1 MAFLSFNKS
10 ELVNL
15 EYSLRR
21 EIIGANKTGAYCNTT
36 VVGCNTRRYHGL
48 LAVPVDAFGGEKHI
62 LLSGLDESIVVN
74 HRQFNLG
81 IHCYGD
87 IYEPRGHK
95 YIVDFTA
102 APVPTLTYKIG
113 ETTFRKSVILAP
125 DSDQVMVKYELVSS
139 PESCELIVKPFLAFR
154 CIHRLTCENPDA
166 RTGYREIENGVS
178 FNMYEGFPD
187 LNLQL
192 SKAAEF
198 RYAPSWYKGIT
209 YTDEYRRGFDCREDL
224 FVPGLFSLRLR
235 KGESVIISG
244 STAVEDTKGLS
255 RKFNSVVKKKGKIT
269 SNADLLK
276 YNADLLI
283 CNRND
288 HKQIV
293 AGLTWL
299 GTGLLRETVVALPGL
314 TLYAGA
320 GAKEF
325 EEILDNLIA
334 DNQERLS
341 SRTTQVEAPLRIADA
356 LQQYIRFGAEPK
368 RVWKKYGETMKGIL
382 ESYLPGRRAEVALH
396 PNGLLWAQK
405 WRTALSWM
413 NAYVNGVPVTERAG
427 YQVETNAFWYDAICF
442 ALEMEASYEPRN
454 SAFIERWSEVK
465 RLIEE
470 NFERTFWVE
479 RGYLA
484 DYVDNSG
491 QNTAVR
497 PNQLFA
503 IALEHSPVND
513 GYKSSIMQ
521 TISNELITSRGIR
534 TLSPRNE
541 AYRGVYEG
549 SQIER
554 DLAYHQGCAWI
565 IPLDYYIAQAF
576 SMIGPSYLK
585 RAEYLVEGF
594 YKDIYKHGVGA
605 FSELYDGDPP
615 HEPHGAISSACS
627 TAALLRVEHL
637 LNKYRTAAYGADE
650 VSEVGPEGTAAGC
663 AAPISETV
671 KSETVKK
678 GRNRK

>member
-15 EYSLRR
+15 EYSLKR
-21 EIIGANKTGAYCNTT
+21 EIIGSNKTGAYCNTS
-36 VVGCNTRRYHGL
+36 VVDCNTRRYHGL

-113 ETTFRKSVILAP
+113 ETTLRKSVILAP
-125 DSDQVMVKYELVSS
+125 DSDQVMIKYEIVSS
-139 PESCELIVKPFLAFR
+139 PASCELILKPFLAFR
-154 CIHRLTCENPDA
+154 CIHKLTRENPEA
-166 RTGYREIENGVS
+166 RTGYRELENGVS

-187 LNLQL
+187 LNLQF
-192 SKAAEF
+192 SKASEF

-209 YTDEYRRGFDCREDL
+209 YTDEYRRGFDCKEDL
-224 FVPGLFSLRLR
+224 FVPGTFSLKLR
-235 KGESVIISG
+235 KGESVIVSG
-244 STAVEDTKGLS
+244 STAVEDVKFLS
-255 RKFNSVVKKKGKIT
+255 RKFTSIVKKKGNIT
-269 SNADLLK
+269 SNLDLLK

-283 CNRND
+283 CNRNG
-288 HKQIV
+288 HKQID

-299 GTGLLRETVVALPGL
+299 ETGLLRETIVALPGL

-334 DNQERLS
+334 DNAERLS
-341 SRTTQVEAPLRIADA
+341 TRTTQIEAPLRIADD
-356 LQQYIRFGAEPK
+356 LQQYIAFGADAK
-368 RVWKKYGETMKGIL
+368 KVWKKYGPVIKGII
-382 ESYLPGRRAEVALH
+382 ESYLPGHRAEVAVH
-396 PNGLLWAQK
+396 PNGLLWGQK

-413 NAYVNGVPVTERAG
+413 NAYVNGIPVTERAG
-427 YQVETNAFWYDAICF
+427 YQVETNAFWYNAICF
-442 ALEMEASYEPRN
+442 ALEMEQRFAPKN
-454 SAFIERWSEVK
+454 TAFIQRWNAIK
-465 RLIEE
+465 TLIDE
-470 NFERTFWVE
+470 NFEKTFWIPE

-484 DYVDNSG
+484 DYVDNAG
-491 QNTAVR
+491 QGPAVR
-497 PNQLFA
+497 SNQLYA
-503 IALEHSPVND
+503 IALEYSPVSDEN
-513 GYKSSIMQ
+513 KSSIMQ
-521 TISNELITSRGIR
+521 TIANELITSRGIR

-565 IPLDYYIAQAF
+565 IPLDYYIDLAF
-576 SMIGPSYLK
+576 RMVGPSFLK
-585 RAEYLVEGF
+585 RAEYLIEGF

-627 TAALLRVEHL
+627 TAALLRIEYL
-637 LNKYRTAAYGADE
+637 LDRYRQQTTDGKALKIKE
-650 VSEVGPEGTAAGC
+650 E
-663 AAPISETV
+663 
-671 KSETVKK
+671 
-678 GRNRK
+678 

>member
-15 EYSLRR
+15 EYSLKR
-21 EIIGANKTGAYCNTT
+21 EIIGSNKTGAYCNTS
-36 VVGCNTRRYHGL
+36 VVDCNTRRYHGL

-113 ETTFRKSVILAP
+113 ETTLRKSVILAP
-125 DSDQVMVKYELVSS
+125 DSDQVMIKYEIVSS
-139 PESCELIVKPFLAFR
+139 PASCELILKPFLAFR
-154 CIHRLTCENPDA
+154 CIHRLTKENPEA
-166 RTGYREIENGVS
+166 RTGYRELENGVS

-187 LNLQL
+187 LNLQF
-192 SKAAEF
+192 SKASEF

-209 YTDEYRRGFDCREDL
+209 YTDEYRRGFDCKEDL
-224 FVPGLFSLRLR
+224 FVPGTFSLKLR
-235 KGESVIISG
+235 KGESVIVSG
-244 STAVEDTKGLS
+244 STAVEDAKGLS
-255 RKFNSVVKKKGKIT
+255 RKFTSIVKKKGNIT
-269 SNADLLK
+269 SNLDLLK

-283 CNRND
+283 CNRNG
-288 HKQIV
+288 HKQID

-299 GTGLLRETVVALPGL
+299 ETGLLRETIVALPGL

-341 SRTTQVEAPLRIADA
+341 TRTTQVEAPLRIADD
-356 LQQYIRFGAEPK
+356 LQQYIAFGADAK
-368 RVWKKYGETMKGIL
+368 KVWKKYGPVVKGII
-382 ESYLPGRRAEVALH
+382 ESYLPGHREEVAVH
-396 PNGLLWAQK
+396 PNGLLWCQK

-413 NAYVNGVPVTERAG
+413 NAYVNGIPVTERAG
-427 YQVETNAFWYDAICF
+427 YQVETNAFWYNAICF
-442 ALEMEASYEPRN
+442 ALEMEQKFAPKN
-454 SAFIERWSEVK
+454 TAFIQRWNGIK
-465 RLIEE
+465 TLIEE
-470 NFERTFWVE
+470 NFEKTFWIPE

-484 DYVDNSG
+484 DYVDNAG
-491 QNTAVR
+491 QGPAVR
-497 PNQLFA
+497 SNQLYA
-503 IALEHSPVND
+503 IALEYSPVSDEN
-513 GYKSSIMQ
+513 KSSIMQ
-521 TISNELITSRGIR
+521 TIANELITSRGIR

-549 SQIER
+549 SQIDR

-565 IPLDYYIAQAF
+565 IPLDYYIDLAF
-576 SMIGPSYLK
+576 RMVGPSFLK
-585 RAEYLVEGF
+585 RAEYLIEGF

-627 TAALLRVEHL
+627 TAALLRIEYL
-637 LNKYRTAAYGADE
+637 LDRYRQQTTDKKA
-650 VSEVGPEGTAAGC
+650 
-663 AAPISETV
+663 V
-671 KSETVKK
+671 KIKEE
-678 GRNRK
+678 

>member
-15 EYSLRR
+15 EYSLKR
-21 EIIGANKTGAYCNTT
+21 EIIGSNKTGAYCNTS
-36 VVGCNTRRYHGL
+36 VVDCNTRRYHGL

-113 ETTFRKSVILAP
+113 ETTLRKSVILAP
-125 DSDQVMVKYELVSS
+125 DSDQVMIKYEIVSS
-139 PESCELIVKPFLAFR
+139 PASCELILKPFLAFR
-154 CIHRLTCENPDA
+154 CIHKLTRENPEA
-166 RTGYREIENGVS
+166 RTGYRELENGVS

-187 LNLQL
+187 LNLQF
-192 SKAAEF
+192 SKASEF

-209 YTDEYRRGFDCREDL
+209 YTDEYRRGFDCKEDL
-224 FVPGLFSLRLR
+224 FVPGTFSLKLR
-235 KGESVIISG
+235 KGESVIVSG
-244 STAVEDTKGLS
+244 STAVEDAKSLS
-255 RKFNSVVKKKGKIT
+255 RKFTSIVKKKGNIT
-269 SNADLLK
+269 SNLDLLK

-283 CNRND
+283 CNRNG
-288 HKQIV
+288 HKQID

-299 GTGLLRETVVALPGL
+299 ETGLLRETIVALPGL

-320 GAKEF
+320 EAKEF

-341 SRTTQVEAPLRIADA
+341 SRTTQVEAPLRIADD
-356 LQQYIRFGAEPK
+356 LQQYIAFGADAK
-368 RVWKKYGETMKGIL
+368 KVWKKYGPVVKGII
-382 ESYLPGRRAEVALH
+382 ESYLPGHREEVAVH
-396 PNGLLWAQK
+396 PNGLLWCQK

-413 NAYVNGVPVTERAG
+413 NAYVNGIPVTERAG
-427 YQVETNAFWYDAICF
+427 YQVETNAFWYNAICF
-442 ALEMEASYEPRN
+442 ALEMEQKFAPKN
-454 SAFIERWSEVK
+454 TAFIQRWNAIK
-465 RLIEE
+465 TLIDE
-470 NFERTFWVE
+470 NFEKTFWIPE

-484 DYVDNSG
+484 DYVDNAG
-491 QNTAVR
+491 QGPAVR
-497 PNQLFA
+497 SNQLYA
-503 IALEHSPVND
+503 IALEYSPVSDEN
-513 GYKSSIMQ
+513 KSSIMQ
-521 TISNELITSRGIR
+521 TIANELITSRGIR

-549 SQIER
+549 SQIDR

-565 IPLDYYIAQAF
+565 IPLDYYIDLAF
-576 SMIGPSYLK
+576 RMIGPSYLK
-585 RAEYLVEGF
+585 RAEYLIEGF

-627 TAALLRVEHL
+627 TAALLRIEYL
-637 LNKYRTAAYGADE
+637 LDRYRQQTTDKKA
-650 VSEVGPEGTAAGC
+650 
-663 AAPISETV
+663 V
-671 KSETVKK
+671 KIKEE
-678 GRNRK
+678 

>member
-15 EYSLRR
+15 EYSLKR
-21 EIIGANKTGAYCNTT
+21 EIIGSNKTGAYCNTS
-36 VVGCNTRRYHGL
+36 VVDCNTRRYHGL

-113 ETTFRKSVILAP
+113 ETTLRKSVILAP
-125 DSDQVMVKYELVSS
+125 DSDQVMIKYEIVSS
-139 PESCELIVKPFLAFR
+139 PASCELILKPFLAFR
-154 CIHRLTCENPDA
+154 CIHRLTKENPEA
-166 RTGYREIENGVS
+166 RTGYRELENGVS

-187 LNLQL
+187 LNLQF
-192 SKAAEF
+192 SKASEF

-209 YTDEYRRGFDCREDL
+209 YTDEYRRGFDCKEDL
-224 FVPGLFSLRLR
+224 FVPGTFSLKLR
-235 KGESVIISG
+235 KGESVIVSG
-244 STAVEDTKGLS
+244 STAVEDAKGLS
-255 RKFNSVVKKKGKIT
+255 RKFTSIVKKKGNIT
-269 SNADLLK
+269 SNLDLLK

-283 CNRND
+283 CNRNG
-288 HKQIV
+288 HKQID

-299 GTGLLRETVVALPGL
+299 ETGLLRETIVALPGL

-341 SRTTQVEAPLRIADA
+341 SRTTQVEAPLRIADD
-356 LQQYIRFGAEPK
+356 LQQYIAFGADAK
-368 RVWKKYGETMKGIL
+368 KVWKKYGPVVKGII
-382 ESYLPGRRAEVALH
+382 ESYLPGHREEVAVH
-396 PNGLLWAQK
+396 PNGLLWCQK

-413 NAYVNGVPVTERAG
+413 NAYVNGIPVTERAG
-427 YQVETNAFWYDAICF
+427 YQVETNAFWYNAICF
-442 ALEMEASYEPRN
+442 ALEMDQKFAPKN
-454 SAFIERWSEVK
+454 TAFIQRWNGIK
-465 RLIEE
+465 TLIEE
-470 NFERTFWVE
+470 NFEKTFWIPE

-484 DYVDNSG
+484 DYVDNAG
-491 QNTAVR
+491 QGPAVR
-497 PNQLFA
+497 SNQLYA
-503 IALEHSPVND
+503 IALEYSPVSDEN
-513 GYKSSIMQ
+513 KSSIMQ
-521 TISNELITSRGIR
+521 TIANELITSRGIR

-549 SQIER
+549 SQIDR

-565 IPLDYYIAQAF
+565 IPLDYYIDLAF
-576 SMIGPSYLK
+576 RMVGPSFLK
-585 RAEYLVEGF
+585 RAEYLIEGF

-627 TAALLRVEHL
+627 TAALLRIEYL
-637 LNKYRTAAYGADE
+637 LDRYRQQTTDKKA
-650 VSEVGPEGTAAGC
+650 
-663 AAPISETV
+663 V
-671 KSETVKK
+671 KIKEE
-678 GRNRK
+678 